1 MAVPAGR
8 STTAIGWRAV
18 ITGLA
23 TDTVAILPGF
33 MTAGMAVQI
42 RADIG
47 MSLTGL
53 GVALGVF
60 FGSAAVASAPMG
72 ALAERWGWPRSL
84 RIAALAAGASLA
96 ATGWLAQS
104 AAGLIAIFAAG
115 GVAVALGHPAANLA
129 VARCV
134 PAHRHGLF
142 YGLKHA
148 AVPASTLLG
157 GLAVPAIALTV
168 GWRWAFLGGA
178 LLALATALAVPTR
191 RYQFV
196 SDQVVS
202 PRRHERPRPS
212 TELRL
217 LVILSIAVGL
227 GIGGIDALASFIVS
241 YSVDI
246 GIEEGTAGLLLAAG
260 SVIGIS
266 VRVVAGWMID
276 RKRESDLFAVAV
288 MLVVGSGGVI
298 VLNLGGTV
306 GLLVGGLIAFAAGW
320 GWSGLFTFA
329 VVKDNPNAPAAATGV
344 TQVGKLV
351 GAALGPAAFGWLA
364 DSVDYATAWW
374 TITGTLLVA
383 SGLLLYVRNRRT
395 AGTIQPVLLHPPVE
409 GTS

>member
-1 MAVPAGR
+1 MAKPAAE
-8 STTAIGWRAV
+8 SSIGWRAV
-18 ITGLA
+18 GTGLA

-60 FGSAAVASAPMG
+60 FGSAAIASAPMG
-72 ALAERWGWPRSL
+72 ALVERWGWSRSL
-84 RIAALAAGASLA
+84 RVAALLAAGALGT
-96 ATGWLAQS
+96 TGWLAQS
-104 AAGLIAIFAAG
+104 AAGLTAIFVVG

-134 PAHRHGLF
+134 PAQRHGLF

-148 AVPASTLLG
+148 AVPTSTLLG
-157 GLAVPAIALTV
+157 GLAVPAVALTV

-178 LLALATALAVPTR
+178 LLALATAWAVPNR
-191 RYQFV
+191 DY
-196 SDQVVS
+196 
-202 PRRHERPRPS
+202 RHATVPDPTDEAGSPRPS

-246 GIEEGTAGLLLAAG
+246 GIEEGVAGFLLAAG
-260 SVIGIS
+260 SVIGIT
-266 VRVVAGWMID
+266 VRVLAGWMID
-276 RKRESDLFAVAV
+276 RKREYDLLAVAA
-288 MLVVGSGGVI
+288 MLVVGAVGVV
-298 VLNLGGTV
+298 VLNLGDRV
-306 GLLVGGLIAFAAGW
+306 GLFIGGLIAFAAGW

-329 VVKDNPNAPAAATGV
+329 VVKDNPHAPAAATGI

-364 DSVDYATAWW
+364 DSLSYRAAWW
-374 TITGTLLVA
+374 TITGTLMVA
-383 SGLLLYVRNRRT
+383 AFLLLYVRNRRT
-395 AGTIQPVLLHPPVE
+395 AAPLAD
-409 GTS
+409 